1 MNSSQQGLAQVVQ
14 FFNVRASSTD
24 VTSAIGITTVLMN
37 IAILIVSVLG
47 FVALAIWVTRIGVD
61 ILLITLRGTDIAE
74 KMSKLGTSTNVE
86 NYKTVADYLKKNLVE
101 IVLVVVLVALMV
113 TGWLWRIFAMALQG
127 IGGILNFLLGL
138 DFDGLLS
145 SQDAEIWRTNMASQP
160 PAAIKNEYDDNLEL
174 ARTTLNE
181 IYSDAMVDLD
191 NDHPLKQDAL
201 RRYGAAVGKANALKT
216 VADRAGVGTQL
227 NLVADYF
234 TRHQTASV
242 CNSNFIGQ
250 GVAQEAVQTYSG
262 GSVSCLVGNSR

>member
-1 MNSSQQGLAQVVQ
+1 MNSSQQGLSQVVQ

-47 FVALAIWVTRIGVD
+47 FVALAIWVTRIGID
-61 ILLITLRGTDIAE
+61 ILLITLRGTDIAD
-74 KMSKLGTSTNVE
+74 KMSKLGTSSNVE

-101 IVLVVVLVALMV
+101 IVLVVVLVSLMV

-145 SQDAEIWRTNMASQP
+145 SQDAAVWRTNMAAQP

-191 NDHPLKQDAL
+191 NDHPIKQDAL
-201 RRYGAAVGKANALKT
+201 RRYGAAVGKADALRT
-216 VADRAGVGTQL
+216 VATNAGVGTQM

-234 TRHQTASV
+234 TRHQTSNV
-242 CNSNFIGQ
+242 CNGNFIGQ

-262 GSVSCLVGNSR
+262 GSVSCLVGN